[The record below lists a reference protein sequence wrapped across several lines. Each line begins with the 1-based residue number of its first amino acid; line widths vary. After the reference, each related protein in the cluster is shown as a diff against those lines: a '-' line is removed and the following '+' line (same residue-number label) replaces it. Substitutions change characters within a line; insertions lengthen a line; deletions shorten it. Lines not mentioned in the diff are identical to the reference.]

1 MVKMENF
8 MLCDPDTHTHKDTVF
23 ALKVITEFHEGNTEF
38 AHLFIW
44 QFLINGMPIMPRPCV
59 GPGEKPVSKTRH
71 SQSLLELTA
80 HDQAG
85 MCTCPARLP
94 HVAVLLK

>member
-1 MVKMENF
+1 MIPP
-8 MLCDPDTHTHKDTVF
+8 LPLPHTQKDTVS
-23 ALKVITEFHEGNTEF
+23 ALKVIIEFREGNTEF

-44 QFLINGMPIMPRPCV
+44 QLLINGMPIMPRPCV
-59 GPGEKPVSKTRH
+59 GPGEKPVSKSRH
-71 SQSLLELTA
+71 SQSLLELMA

-94 HVAVLLK
+94 HVAVSLK